1 MTCLNSRRNH
11 PITDSHNYHAIA
23 GQFMDRIRWPSVLA
37 VLLLLITP
45 TALAED
51 DDDDIDDEQILGMD
65 GEELGN
71 VALYLLIASLLIVLW
86 KPTFRWLR
94 KKGPELFDT
103 EPREFKRKLGVFNR
117 RYMKVHNWIGFATAV
132 VGTIH
137 GIALE
142 WHWTLWAAM
151 VALWILVFSGSMMQW
166 RWPPKEMRKGA
177 RLLHLQR
184 TMSVVAII
192 LLLIGHGIVD

>member
-1 MTCLNSRRNH
+1 MGC
-11 PITDSHNYHAIA
+11 
-23 GQFMDRIRWPSVLA
+23 IRWFLILA

-45 TALAED
+45 AALAEEDDDED
-51 DDDDIDDEQILGMD
+51 DDDDDNDDEQILGLD
-65 GEELGN
+65 GKDLGN

-94 KKGPELFDT
+94 KKGPEIFDT

-117 RYMKVHNWIGFATAV
+117 RYMKVHNWIGFATAI

-166 RWPPKEMRKGA
+166 RWPPKEVRKGA

-184 TMSVVAII
+184 TMSIVAIV